1 MPGIFELLKKDSASA
16 ARRGRLTTR
25 RGVIETPVFMPV
37 GTRATVK
44 AMSPAELEE
53 LGAQIILGN
62 TYHLFLRPGM
72 EIIAAAGGLHR
83 FENWNRSILTD
94 SGGFQVFSLTGLRK
108 MEPDGVRFASH
119 IDGTRFFL
127 GPVESMR
134 IQRTLDSDIVMAFD
148 ECTPYPATRQQAEKS
163 LAITTR
169 WERMSREQP
178 LNDGQIRFGIVQGSV
193 FPDLR
198 EQAAKSIVGI
208 GFDGYAIGGVSV
220 GESEPEMMAAV
231 DAAAPHLPENAPR
244 YLMGVGTPRQI
255 VESVARGVDMFDC
268 VMPTRLARH
277 GSAFIGNDTIP
288 VKAGRY
294 AKDFTPID
302 PQCTCYACRNFT
314 KAYIRHLFN
323 VGEILGV
330 RLVTMHNLHYFIN
343 LMRRIRTSI
352 ERVLSTCCAASSRRG
367 RSVQQAHGEEAPGRI
382 SGSLTPLR
390 SCSAV
395 YSPRL
400 VSEARVIPAS
410 VAGRAAAGSVRTGRS
425 ACSPGLKMQSSRSF
439 GPLRIAE

>member
-1 MPGIFELLKKDSASA
+1 MFEVLKKSGL

-25 RGVIETPVFMPV
+25 HGTVETPVFMPV

-53 LGAQIILGN
+53 LGAEIILGN

-72 EIIAAAGGLHR
+72 ELMAKAGGLHK
-83 FENWNRSILTD
+83 FSNWKRSILTD
-94 SGGFQVFSLTGLRK
+94 SGGFQVFSLATLRK
-108 MEPDGVRFASH
+108 MERDGVRFASH

-127 GPVESMR
+127 GPVESMQ

-148 ECTPYPATRQQAEKS
+148 ECTPYPATFEQAEKS

-193 FPDLR
+193 YPELR
-198 EQAAKSIVGI
+198 KRSAESLVDI

-220 GESEPEMMAAV
+220 GESEPEMLAAV

-268 VMPTRLARH
+268 VMPTRLGRH
-277 GSAFIGNDTIP
+277 GSAFVGNTTIP

-294 AKDFTPID
+294 AADFTPID
-302 PQCTCYACRNFT
+302 PECTCYACRNFT

-330 RLVTMHNLHYFIN
+330 RLVTWHNLHYFIN
-343 LMRRIRTSI
+343 LMRRVRHSI
-352 ERVLSTCCAASSRRG
+352 ENGTFETLRAEFRG
-367 RSVQQAHGEEAPGRI
+367 
-382 SGSLTPLR
+382 
-390 SCSAV
+390 
-395 YSPRL
+395 
-400 VSEARVIPAS
+400 
-410 VAGRAAAGSVRTGRS
+410 
-425 ACSPGLKMQSSRSF
+425 
-439 GPLRIAE
+439 

>member
-1 MPGIFELLKKDSASA
+1 MFEVLSRCGN
-16 ARRGRLTTR
+16 ARRGVLTTR
-25 RGVIETPVFMPV
+25 RGTVQTPVFMPV
-37 GTRATVK
+37 GTRASVK

-53 LGAQIILGN
+53 LGAEIILGN

-72 EIIAAAGGLHR
+72 ELMAKAGGLHR
-83 FENWNRSILTD
+83 FSSWKRSILTD
-94 SGGFQVFSLTGLRK
+94 SGGFQVFSLATLRK

-127 GPVESMR
+127 GPRESMA

-148 ECTPYPATRQQAEKS
+148 ECTPYPATFEQAEKS
-163 LAITTR
+163 LAVTTR

-193 FPDLR
+193 YPELR
-198 EQAAKSIVGI
+198 KRAAESLVEI

-220 GESEPEMMAAV
+220 GESEPEMMLAV
-231 DAAAPHLPENAPR
+231 DAAAPHLPDNAPR

-268 VMPTRLARH
+268 VLPTRLGRH
-277 GSAFIGNDTIP
+277 GSAFVGGGGTIP

-294 AKDFTPID
+294 ADDFTPID
-302 PQCTCYACRNFT
+302 PECSCYACRNFT

-330 RLVTMHNLHYFIN
+330 RLVTLHNLHYFLN
-343 LMRRIRTSI
+343 LMRRIRASI
-352 ERVLSTCCAASSRRG
+352 ENGTF
-367 RSVQQAHGEEAPGRI
+367 EE
-382 SGSLTPLR
+382 LR
-390 SCSAV
+390 K
-395 YSPRL
+395 
-400 VSEARVIPAS
+400 EF
-410 VAGRAAAGSVRTGRS
+410 
-425 ACSPGLKMQSSRSF
+425 Q
-439 GPLRIAE
+439 

>member
-1 MPGIFELLKKDSASA
+1 MPGIFKLLKTDSASA
-16 ARRGRLTTR
+16 ARRGQLITR

-44 AMSPAELEE
+44 AMSPLELEE

-62 TYHLFLRPGM
+62 TYHLFLRPGL
-72 EIIAAAGGLHR
+72 EIIEAAGGLHK
-83 FENWNRSILTD
+83 FENWSRSILTD
-94 SGGFQVFSLTGLRK
+94 SGGFQVFSLAKLRK
-108 MEPDGVRFASH
+108 VEPDGVRFASH

-134 IQRTLDSDIVMAFD
+134 IQRVLDSDVVMAFD
-148 ECTPYPATRQQAEKS
+148 ECTPYPATHLQAEKS
-163 LAITTR
+163 LAITER

-178 LNDGQIRFGIVQGSV
+178 LNAGQIRFGIVQGAV
-193 FPDLR
+193 FADLR
-198 EQAAKSIVGI
+198 EQAAKSIVNI

-231 DAAAPHLPENAPR
+231 DAAVPHLPQEAPR

-277 GSAFIGNDTIP
+277 GSAFIGNDTMP

-302 PQCTCYACRNFT
+302 PQCDCYCCRNFT
-314 KAYIRHLFN
+314 RAYIRHLFN
-323 VGEILGV
+323 VGEILGI

-343 LMRRIRTSI
+343 LMKRIRTSI
-352 ERVLSTCCAASSRRG
+352 EDGSFDLLRREFQAAPIG
-367 RSVQQAHGEEAPGRI
+367 QELEQ
-382 SGSLTPLR
+382 
-390 SCSAV
+390 
-395 YSPRL
+395 
-400 VSEARVIPAS
+400 
-410 VAGRAAAGSVRTGRS
+410 
-425 ACSPGLKMQSSRSF
+425 
-439 GPLRIAE
+439 

>member
-1 MPGIFELLKKDSASA
+1 MPGIFKLLKTDSASA
-16 ARRGRLTTR
+16 ARRGQLITR

-44 AMSPAELEE
+44 AMSPLELEE

-62 TYHLFLRPGM
+62 TYHLFLRPGL
-72 EIIAAAGGLHR
+72 EIIEAAGGLHK
-83 FENWNRSILTD
+83 FENWSRSILTD
-94 SGGFQVFSLTGLRK
+94 SGGFQVFSLAKLRK
-108 MEPDGVRFASH
+108 VEPDGVRFASH

-134 IQRTLDSDIVMAFD
+134 IQRVLDSDVVMAFD
-148 ECTPYPATRQQAEKS
+148 ECTPYPATHLQAEKS
-163 LAITTR
+163 LAITER

-178 LNDGQIRFGIVQGSV
+178 LNAGQIRFGIVQGSV
-193 FPDLR
+193 FADLR
-198 EQAAKSIVGI
+198 EQAAKSIVNI

-231 DAAAPHLPENAPR
+231 DAAVPHLPKEAPR

-277 GSAFIGNDTIP
+277 GSAFIGNDTMP

-302 PQCTCYACRNFT
+302 PQCDCYCCRNFT
-314 KAYIRHLFN
+314 RAYIRHLFN

-343 LMRRIRTSI
+343 LMKRIRTSI
-352 ERVLSTCCAASSRRG
+352 EDGSFDLLRREFQAAPIG
-367 RSVQQAHGEEAPGRI
+367 QALE
-382 SGSLTPLR
+382 
-390 SCSAV
+390 
-395 YSPRL
+395 
-400 VSEARVIPAS
+400 
-410 VAGRAAAGSVRTGRS
+410 
-425 ACSPGLKMQSSRSF
+425 Q
-439 GPLRIAE
+439 

>member
-1 MPGIFELLKKDSASA
+1 MESPRLRGGAGRDGIYFAGTWFEDAEFMFEVLKESGS

-25 RGVIETPVFMPV
+25 HGTIETPVFMPV
-37 GTRATVK
+37 GTRGSVK

-53 LGAQIILGN
+53 LGAEIILGN

-72 EIIAAAGGLHR
+72 ELMAKAGGLHR
-83 FENWNRSILTD
+83 FCSWKRSILTD
-94 SGGFQVFSLTGLRK
+94 SGGFQVFSLATLRK

-119 IDGTRFFL
+119 IDGSRFFL

-148 ECTPYPATRQQAEKS
+148 ECTPYPATYEQAEKS

-193 FPDLR
+193 YPELR
-198 EQAAKSIVGI
+198 KRAAESLIEI

-220 GESEPEMMAAV
+220 GESEPEMMTAV
-231 DAAAPHLPENAPR
+231 EAAAPFLPSNAPR

-268 VMPTRLARH
+268 VMPTRLGRH
-277 GSAFIGNDTIP
+277 GSAFVGNTTIP

-294 AKDFTPID
+294 AEDFTPID
-302 PQCTCYACRNFT
+302 PECGCYACRNFS

-330 RLVTMHNLHYFIN
+330 RLVTWHNLHYFLN
-343 LMRRIRTSI
+343 LMRRIRTAI
-352 ERVLSTCCAASSRRG
+352 ENDTF
-367 RSVQQAHGEEAPGRI
+367 EA
-382 SGSLTPLR
+382 LR
-390 SCSAV
+390 
-395 YSPRL
+395 
-400 VSEARVIPAS
+400 
-410 VAGRAAAGSVRTGRS
+410 
-425 ACSPGLKMQSSRSF
+425 
-439 GPLRIAE
+439 AEFR

>member
-1 MPGIFELLKKDSASA
+1 MFEVLKRDGG

-25 RGVIETPVFMPV
+25 RGTVETPVFMPV
-37 GTRATVK
+37 GTRASVK

-53 LGAQIILGN
+53 LGAEIILGN

-72 EIIAAAGGLHR
+72 EIMELAGGLHR
-83 FENWNRSILTD
+83 FCGWRRSILTD
-94 SGGFQVFSLTGLRK
+94 SGGFQVFSLATLRK
-108 MEPDGVRFASH
+108 MTPDGVKFASH

-127 GPVESMR
+127 GPRESMR

-148 ECTPYPATRQQAEKS
+148 ECTPYPATFEQAEKS

-193 FPDLR
+193 YPELR
-198 EQAAKSIVGI
+198 RRAAESIVEI

-220 GESEPEMMAAV
+220 GESEPEMMVAI
-231 DAAAPHLPENAPR
+231 DAAAPLLPEQAPR

-268 VMPTRLARH
+268 VMPTRLGRH
-277 GSAFIGNDTIP
+277 GSAFVGNGQTIP

-294 AKDFTPID
+294 AKDFSPLD
-302 PQCTCYACRNFT
+302 GNCDCYTCRNFT
-314 KAYIRHLFN
+314 RAYLRHLFN

-330 RLVTMHNLHYFIN
+330 RLVTLHNIHYFLN
-343 LMRRIRTSI
+343 LMRRIRAAI
-352 ERVLSTCCAASSRRG
+352 EAGTFEELRREF
-367 RSVQQAHGEEAPGRI
+367 R
-382 SGSLTPLR
+382 
-390 SCSAV
+390 
-395 YSPRL
+395 
-400 VSEARVIPAS
+400 
-410 VAGRAAAGSVRTGRS
+410 
-425 ACSPGLKMQSSRSF
+425 
-439 GPLRIAE
+439 